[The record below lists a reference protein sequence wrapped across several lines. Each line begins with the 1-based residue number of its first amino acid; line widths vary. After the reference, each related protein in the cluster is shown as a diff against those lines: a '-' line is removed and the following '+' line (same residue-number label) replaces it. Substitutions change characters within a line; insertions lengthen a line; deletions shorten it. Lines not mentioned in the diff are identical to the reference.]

1 MTGLQRLTA
10 DQRLRLETE
19 VAIVE
24 AAIAE
29 LDTFNCADVD
39 PTFRMLIGLSATQM
53 RLGLSSISGILA
65 LQDRIQRG

>member
-19 VAIVE
+19 VAVVE
-24 AAIAE
+24 AAITE
-29 LDTFNCADVD
+29 LDTFNCCDID

-65 LQDRIQRG
+65 LQERIARD